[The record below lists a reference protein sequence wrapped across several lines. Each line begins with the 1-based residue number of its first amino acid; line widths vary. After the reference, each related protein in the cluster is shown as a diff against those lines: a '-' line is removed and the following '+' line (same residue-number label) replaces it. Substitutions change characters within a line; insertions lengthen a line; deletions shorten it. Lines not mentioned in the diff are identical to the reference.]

1 LFIKVTTTNTIINT
15 RFIRKNTTRN
25 VIKNVTENASTTT
38 TKIPF
43 ENQRLC
49 SIDRRLQTMIDLKLI
64 RSLLDR
70 KNEALDDAKD
80 NLAEAYVFLD
90 RLEQEDY
97 VDEEEQENFEDD
109 LKSILNELQIDVDNY
124 EE

>member
-1 LFIKVTTTNTIINT
+1 
-15 RFIRKNTTRN
+15 
-25 VIKNVTENASTTT
+25 
-38 TKIPF
+38 
-43 ENQRLC
+43 
-49 SIDRRLQTMIDLKLI
+49 MIDLKLI
-64 RSLLDR
+64 RMVLDR
-70 KNEALDDAKD
+70 KGEELDDAKD

-97 VDEEEQENFEDD
+97 VDEEEQENFESD

>member
-1 LFIKVTTTNTIINT
+1 
-15 RFIRKNTTRN
+15 
-25 VIKNVTENASTTT
+25 
-38 TKIPF
+38 
-43 ENQRLC
+43 
-49 SIDRRLQTMIDLKLI
+49 MIDLKLI
-64 RSLLDR
+64 RNVLDR
-70 KNEALDDAKD
+70 KGEELDDAKD

>member
-1 LFIKVTTTNTIINT
+1 
-15 RFIRKNTTRN
+15 
-25 VIKNVTENASTTT
+25 
-38 TKIPF
+38 
-43 ENQRLC
+43 
-49 SIDRRLQTMIDLKLI
+49 MIDLKLI
-64 RSLLDR
+64 RMVLDR
-70 KNEALDDAKD
+70 KGEELDDAKD

-109 LKSILNELQIDVDNY
+109 LKSILSELQIDVDNY

>member
-1 LFIKVTTTNTIINT
+1 
-15 RFIRKNTTRN
+15 
-25 VIKNVTENASTTT
+25 
-38 TKIPF
+38 
-43 ENQRLC
+43 
-49 SIDRRLQTMIDLKLI
+49 MIDLKLI
-64 RSLLDR
+64 RNVLDR
-70 KNEALDDAKD
+70 KGEELDGAKD

-109 LKSILNELQIDVDNY
+109 LKSILNELQIDVDNC

>member
-1 LFIKVTTTNTIINT
+1 
-15 RFIRKNTTRN
+15 
-25 VIKNVTENASTTT
+25 
-38 TKIPF
+38 
-43 ENQRLC
+43 
-49 SIDRRLQTMIDLKLI
+49 MIDLKLI
-64 RSLLDR
+64 RMVLDR
-70 KNEALDDAKD
+70 KGEELDGAKD

-97 VDEEEQENFEDD
+97 VDEEEQENFESD

>member
-1 LFIKVTTTNTIINT
+1 
-15 RFIRKNTTRN
+15 
-25 VIKNVTENASTTT
+25 
-38 TKIPF
+38 
-43 ENQRLC
+43 
-49 SIDRRLQTMIDLKLI
+49 MIDLKLI
-64 RSLLDR
+64 RMVLDR
-70 KNEALDDAKD
+70 KGEELDGAKD

-97 VDEEEQENFEDD
+97 ADEEEQENFEDD

>member
-1 LFIKVTTTNTIINT
+1 
-15 RFIRKNTTRN
+15 
-25 VIKNVTENASTTT
+25 
-38 TKIPF
+38 
-43 ENQRLC
+43 
-49 SIDRRLQTMIDLKLI
+49 MIDLKLI
-64 RSLLDR
+64 RMVLDR
-70 KNEALDDAKD
+70 KGEELDGAKD

>member
-1 LFIKVTTTNTIINT
+1 
-15 RFIRKNTTRN
+15 
-25 VIKNVTENASTTT
+25 
-38 TKIPF
+38 
-43 ENQRLC
+43 
-49 SIDRRLQTMIDLKLI
+49 MIDLKLI
-64 RSLLDR
+64 RNVLDR
-70 KNEALDDAKD
+70 KGEELDDAKD

-109 LKSILNELQIDVDNY
+109 LKSIINELQIDVDNY

>member
-1 LFIKVTTTNTIINT
+1 
-15 RFIRKNTTRN
+15 
-25 VIKNVTENASTTT
+25 
-38 TKIPF
+38 
-43 ENQRLC
+43 
-49 SIDRRLQTMIDLKLI
+49 MIDLKLI
-64 RSLLDR
+64 RNVLDR
-70 KNEALDDAKD
+70 KGEELDGAKD

-124 EE
+124 ED

>member
-1 LFIKVTTTNTIINT
+1 
-15 RFIRKNTTRN
+15 
-25 VIKNVTENASTTT
+25 
-38 TKIPF
+38 
-43 ENQRLC
+43 
-49 SIDRRLQTMIDLKLI
+49 MIDLKLI

>member
-1 LFIKVTTTNTIINT
+1 
-15 RFIRKNTTRN
+15 
-25 VIKNVTENASTTT
+25 
-38 TKIPF
+38 
-43 ENQRLC
+43 
-49 SIDRRLQTMIDLKLI
+49 MIDLKII
-64 RSLLDR
+64 RALLDR
-70 KNEALDDAKD
+70 KNEVLDDAKD

-97 VDEEEQENFEDD
+97 SDEEEQENFESD

>member
-1 LFIKVTTTNTIINT
+1 
-15 RFIRKNTTRN
+15 
-25 VIKNVTENASTTT
+25 
-38 TKIPF
+38 
-43 ENQRLC
+43 
-49 SIDRRLQTMIDLKLI
+49 MIDLKLI
-64 RSLLDR
+64 RNVLDR
-70 KNEALDDAKD
+70 KSEQLDDAKD

-97 VDEEEQENFEDD
+97 SDEEEQENFESD

>member
-1 LFIKVTTTNTIINT
+1 
-15 RFIRKNTTRN
+15 
-25 VIKNVTENASTTT
+25 
-38 TKIPF
+38 
-43 ENQRLC
+43 
-49 SIDRRLQTMIDLKLI
+49 MIDLKLI
-64 RSLLDR
+64 RMVLDR
-70 KNEALDDAKD
+70 KGEELDDAKD

>member
-1 LFIKVTTTNTIINT
+1 ML
-15 RFIRKNTTRN
+15 
-25 VIKNVTENASTTT
+25 
-38 TKIPF
+38 
-43 ENQRLC
+43 
-49 SIDRRLQTMIDLKLI
+49 DLTLI
-64 RSLLDR
+64 RIALDR
-70 KNEALDDAKD
+70 KGEELDKAKD

-97 VDEEEQENFEDD
+97 IDEDEQENFEDD

>member
-1 LFIKVTTTNTIINT
+1 
-15 RFIRKNTTRN
+15 
-25 VIKNVTENASTTT
+25 
-38 TKIPF
+38 
-43 ENQRLC
+43 
-49 SIDRRLQTMIDLKLI
+49 MIDLKLI
-64 RSLLDR
+64 RMVLDR
-70 KNEALDDAKD
+70 KGEELDGAKD

-97 VDEEEQENFEDD
+97 VDEDEQENFEDD

>member
-1 LFIKVTTTNTIINT
+1 
-15 RFIRKNTTRN
+15 
-25 VIKNVTENASTTT
+25 
-38 TKIPF
+38 
-43 ENQRLC
+43 
-49 SIDRRLQTMIDLKLI
+49 MIDLKLI
-64 RSLLDR
+64 RALLDR
-70 KNEALDDAKD
+70 KDEALDGAKD

-109 LKSILNELQIDVDNY
+109 LKSILNELQIDVDNC

>member
-1 LFIKVTTTNTIINT
+1 
-15 RFIRKNTTRN
+15 
-25 VIKNVTENASTTT
+25 
-38 TKIPF
+38 
-43 ENQRLC
+43 
-49 SIDRRLQTMIDLKLI
+49 MIDLKLI
-64 RSLLDR
+64 RALLDR
-70 KNEALDDAKD
+70 KDEALDGVKD

-109 LKSILNELQIDVDNY
+109 LKSILNELQIDVDNC

>member
-1 LFIKVTTTNTIINT
+1 
-15 RFIRKNTTRN
+15 
-25 VIKNVTENASTTT
+25 
-38 TKIPF
+38 
-43 ENQRLC
+43 
-49 SIDRRLQTMIDLKLI
+49 MIDLKLI
-64 RSLLDR
+64 RNVLDR
-70 KNEALDDAKD
+70 KGEELDGAKD

>member
-1 LFIKVTTTNTIINT
+1 
-15 RFIRKNTTRN
+15 
-25 VIKNVTENASTTT
+25 
-38 TKIPF
+38 
-43 ENQRLC
+43 
-49 SIDRRLQTMIDLKLI
+49 MIDLKLI
-64 RSLLDR
+64 RNVLDR
-70 KNEALDDAKD
+70 KSEQLDDAKD

-97 VDEEEQENFEDD
+97 SDEEEQENFEDD

>member
-1 LFIKVTTTNTIINT
+1 
-15 RFIRKNTTRN
+15 
-25 VIKNVTENASTTT
+25 
-38 TKIPF
+38 
-43 ENQRLC
+43 
-49 SIDRRLQTMIDLKLI
+49 MIDLKLI
-64 RSLLDR
+64 RIVLDR
-70 KNEALDDAKD
+70 KGEELDGAKD

>member
-1 LFIKVTTTNTIINT
+1 
-15 RFIRKNTTRN
+15 
-25 VIKNVTENASTTT
+25 
-38 TKIPF
+38 
-43 ENQRLC
+43 
-49 SIDRRLQTMIDLKLI
+49 MIDLKLI
-64 RSLLDR
+64 RNVLDR
-70 KNEALDDAKD
+70 KGEELDDAKD

-97 VDEEEQENFEDD
+97 VDEEEQENFESD